1 MTQPAVTFQIRQLEQ
16 EFNTRLFDRRRGR
29 ITLTPAGAVALEY
42 SEKIV
47 ALSSEL
53 KIRMKELGGAI
64 GGPLLVA
71 ASTTL
76 ADFLLPQVIA
86 DFKARFPAIVPRLC
100 VANSSNVQT
109 LVLER
114 GADVG
119 FIEGTSTEPS
129 LVVDPICEDELHVIC
144 TPNHPLAKLAEIAPD
159 MLAYHHFISR
169 EAGSGTRQVID
180 RYLQD
185 AGLSPGMLQVAIE
198 AGSTE
203 AVKSLIVSGM
213 GFSLASKMA
222 VEKEVSLKLLV
233 RRPLMPALKRH
244 LSAIYPRE
252 RMHSRLIT
260 SFLNFTR
267 DRLLVR
273 ASSP

>member
-1 MTQPAVTFQIRQLEQ
+1 
-16 EFNTRLFDRRRGR
+16 
-29 ITLTPAGAVALEY
+29 
-42 SEKIV
+42 
-47 ALSSEL
+47 
-53 KIRMKELGGAI
+53 
-64 GGPLLVA
+64 
-71 ASTTL
+71 
-76 ADFLLPQVIA
+76 
-86 DFKARFPAIVPRLC
+86 
-100 VANSSNVQT
+100 
-109 LVLER
+109 
-114 GADVG
+114 
-119 FIEGTSTEPS
+119 
-129 LVVDPICEDELHVIC
+129 
-144 TPNHPLAKLAEIAPD
+144 

-273 ASSP
+273 ATSP